1 MRFAS
6 SDIKRVIDRF
16 HERLTTYRQAL
27 NDLNVY
33 PVPDGDTGTNMA
45 LTLGSV
51 MKHLDGAS
59 SMSEVADGIAEGSLM
74 GARGNSGVILSQ
86 ILRGLTDIFRRAE
99 EVGVGD
105 LASALDRASA
115 AAYKAVQRPVEGT
128 ILTVLREAAEAAGEV
143 GTEAGDD
150 LAGFMQ
156 RVYDRAVD
164 ALERTPDMLPVLK
177 QAGVVD
183 AGGAGLLLLLAAFLE
198 VASGVEVDLPERVLF
213 AQADLSAIE
222 VTDGGISELRYE
234 VMFFLD
240 APEESMEGFRD
251 AWERMG
257 DSIVVVGGEGVW
269 NCHIHT
275 DSIGPAIEA
284 AIAVGRPSDIRI
296 TDLLEQAGDRAHH
309 EAPFEPREEFLDVPI
324 GVVAVVVGAGLVGIF
339 RELGVQGVVSG
350 GQTMNPSTEDLL
362 AVVDAI
368 PAGVVVVL
376 PNNKNI
382 VPVAEHLNALST
394 KEVVVV
400 PTRSVPQGIAA
411 MMGYQPG
418 ESDVRR
424 AVEDMAAAAS
434 AVLDG
439 EVTQAV
445 RDARVD
451 YGLIEKGEWLGIA
464 DGTIVVSDR
473 DQEAALRGLTAAILP
488 PDPEILTLY
497 LGEGARVSV
506 IKSLE
511 AWLSELHPLLEVE
524 RVDGGQPLYPY
535 LLSLE

>member
-177 QAGVVD
+177 QAGVDMTQPEPILATIRVFES
-183 AGGAGLLLLLAAFLE
+183 LLDQMEELLA
-198 VASGVEVDLPERVLF
+198 
-213 AQADLSAIE
+213 
-222 VTDGGISELRYE
+222 
-234 VMFFLD
+234 
-240 APEESMEGFRD
+240 
-251 AWERMG
+251 
-257 DSIVVVGGEGVW
+257 
-269 NCHIHT
+269 
-275 DSIGPAIEA
+275 
-284 AIAVGRPSDIRI
+284 
-296 TDLLEQAGDRAHH
+296 
-309 EAPFEPREEFLDVPI
+309 
-324 GVVAVVVGAGLVGIF
+324 
-339 RELGVQGVVSG
+339 
-350 GQTMNPSTEDLL
+350 
-362 AVVDAI
+362 
-368 PAGVVVVL
+368 
-376 PNNKNI
+376 
-382 VPVAEHLNALST
+382 
-394 KEVVVV
+394 
-400 PTRSVPQGIAA
+400 
-411 MMGYQPG
+411 
-418 ESDVRR
+418 
-424 AVEDMAAAAS
+424 
-434 AVLDG
+434 
-439 EVTQAV
+439 
-445 RDARVD
+445 
-451 YGLIEKGEWLGIA
+451 EK
-464 DGTIVVSDR
+464 R
-473 DQEAALRGLTAAILP
+473 
-488 PDPEILTLY
+488 
-497 LGEGARVSV
+497 
-506 IKSLE
+506 
-511 AWLSELHPLLEVE
+511 
-524 RVDGGQPLYPY
+524 
-535 LLSLE
+535 

>member
-284 AIAVGRPSDIRI
+284 AIAVGRPNDIRI

-424 AVEDMAAAAS
+424 TVEDMAAAAS

-511 AWLSELHPLLEVE
+511 AWLSELHPALEVE

>member
-257 DSIVVVGGEGVW
+257 DSIVVVGGERVW

-284 AIAVGRPSDIRI
+284 AIAVGRPNDIRI

-424 AVEDMAAAAS
+424 TVEDMAAAAS

-511 AWLSELHPLLEVE
+511 AWLSELHPALEVE